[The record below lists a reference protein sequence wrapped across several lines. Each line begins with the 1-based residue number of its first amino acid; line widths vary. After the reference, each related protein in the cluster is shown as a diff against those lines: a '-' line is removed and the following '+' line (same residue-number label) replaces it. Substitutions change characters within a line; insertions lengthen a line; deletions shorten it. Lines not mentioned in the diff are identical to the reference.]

1 MADAPDD
8 DLKAKYRE
16 ALERKQKTQHKSST
30 KGGAEGSRGAKGEH
44 AAEANRREFRRKSG
58 G

>member
-1 MADAPDD
+1 MADNADE

-16 ALERKQKTQHKSST
+16 ALERKSKSQHKSST
-30 KGGAEGSRGAKGEH
+30 KGTADGSRGAKGEH
-44 AAEANRREFRRKSG
+44 AAEASRREFRRKSG

>member
-16 ALERKQKTQHKSST
+16 ALERKNASKHTTST
-30 KGGAEGSRGAKGEH
+30 KGSAEASRGAKGEH
-44 AAEANRREFRRKSG
+44 ASEANRREFRRKSG